1 MTDSHSDNTRRI
13 AKNTLALYV
22 RMLFGMLVSL
32 YTSRVILNAL
42 GVVDFGIQ
50 NVVGGVVGMLS
61 LISASLSSATSRF
74 LTFELGKGDI
84 TKLKQVFSTALIIHL
99 ALAGIIFV
107 VAETVGLW
115 FLNTQMTI
123 PAERMYAAN
132 WVYQNTILSFI
143 LGLLSIPF
151 NSSIISHER
160 MTAFAYFGI
169 LDIILRLC
177 VVLFIAYVPFS
188 FDKLI
193 VFSCLFTAVGITMQ
207 TLYFIFCRRN
217 FEECRINI
225 KFDKQCWKEMS
236 GFATW
241 NFIGCTA
248 GLLKDQGVNILLNI
262 FIGPV
267 LNAARGIAG
276 QVNNAVSAFA
286 GNFMTALNPQ
296 ITKSY
301 AADDR
306 EYMFSLVERGSRFSF
321 YIMLILA
328 LPILFETNTI
338 LTIWLKEF
346 PEHTINFVRLII
358 VLTLSD
364 ILSNTLITL
373 QNATG
378 KIRNY
383 QIAVGGM
390 LMMNF
395 PLSYLFLRLGFAP
408 ECTLLVAI
416 VVSVAC
422 MMLRLLF
429 LRKMAGLSMR
439 RFLKNVYFN
448 VISVTALSAIVP
460 AIAYK
465 TIPEGLPRFFSVV
478 AISIVSSCAVIYFV
492 GCNSNER
499 EFLLAQ
505 IKKAFTRFRHD

>member
-1 MTDSHSDNTRRI
+1 
-13 AKNTLALYV
+13 
-22 RMLFGMLVSL
+22 
-32 YTSRVILNAL
+32 
-42 GVVDFGIQ
+42 
-50 NVVGGVVGMLS
+50 
-61 LISASLSSATSRF
+61 
-74 LTFELGKGDI
+74 
-84 TKLKQVFSTALIIHL
+84 
-99 ALAGIIFV
+99 
-107 VAETVGLW
+107 
-115 FLNTQMTI
+115 
-123 PAERMYAAN
+123 
-132 WVYQNTILSFI
+132 
-143 LGLLSIPF
+143 
-151 NSSIISHER
+151 
-160 MTAFAYFGI
+160 
-169 LDIILRLC
+169 
-177 VVLFIAYVPFS
+177 
-188 FDKLI
+188 
-193 VFSCLFTAVGITMQ
+193 
-207 TLYFIFCRRN
+207 
-217 FEECRINI
+217 
-225 KFDKQCWKEMS
+225 
-236 GFATW
+236 
-241 NFIGCTA
+241 
-248 GLLKDQGVNILLNI
+248 
-262 FIGPV
+262 
-267 LNAARGIAG
+267 
-276 QVNNAVSAFA
+276 
-286 GNFMTALNPQ
+286 
-296 ITKSY
+296 
-301 AADDR
+301 
-306 EYMFSLVERGSRFSF
+306 MFSLVERGSRFSF

-395 PLSYLFLRLGFAP
+395 PLSYLFLWLGFAP

-416 VVSVAC
+416 VVSVSC

-492 GCNSNER
+492 GCNPNER

>member
-169 LDIILRLC
+169 LDIILKLC

-241 NFIGCTA
+241 TFIGCTA
-248 GLLKDQGVNILLNI
+248 ALLKDQGVNILLNI

-373 QNATG
+373 QTATG

-395 PLSYLFLRLGFAP
+395 PLSYLFLWLGFAP

-416 VVSVAC
+416 AVSVAC
-422 MMLRLLF
+422 MVLRLLF

-492 GCNSNER
+492 GCNPNER

>member
-169 LDIILRLC
+169 LDIILKLC

-395 PLSYLFLRLGFAP
+395 PLSYLFLWLGFAP

-416 VVSVAC
+416 AVSVAC
-422 MMLRLLF
+422 MVLRLLF

-492 GCNSNER
+492 GCNPNER